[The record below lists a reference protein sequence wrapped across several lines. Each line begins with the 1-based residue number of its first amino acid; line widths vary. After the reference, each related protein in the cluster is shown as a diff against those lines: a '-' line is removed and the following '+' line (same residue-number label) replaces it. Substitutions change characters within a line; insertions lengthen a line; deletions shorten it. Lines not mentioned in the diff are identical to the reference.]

1 MLSTLLRRN
10 VTLMIGV
17 VLAGQVIAGIFVLQ
31 FVMRPQI
38 ERVASVTAD
47 MVAGLSQGMSGMSEA
62 ERAALFARIGA
73 GGDIAIRERLSHG
86 ARVPRFP
93 NYIERQF
100 IAAMT
105 RRLSAHSEL
114 DWRKGDGNRLWFRLD
129 LGGRNYW
136 ISATPPTQRSGVVSM
151 VYAFAAAFVVSII
164 AGYLLQRRLDA
175 PLRRLASEVEEYDPV
190 RDSEPVATDGPAE
203 IAAVAGAFNRMAER
217 VRAEEA
223 ERSLMLGGVSHDL
236 RTPLTRLRLCLE
248 MMHCDDAELE
258 ATAARQV
265 DRIEAM
271 LAQFLD
277 FARGF
282 SDEVPAPCD
291 LGTLLCVAA
300 RDAAPEGMVALDV
313 EDGLQAPLRRDA
325 VARAVGNLLGNA
337 LRHGQAPV
345 GLAAR
350 RTGHAIEIV
359 VSDAGEG
366 FDAAT
371 AQRLLRPFARGDSA
385 RSGDG
390 AGLGLAIAERVA
402 TAHGGTLSFERRDGR
417 FCAVLRLPV
426 AG

>member
-47 MVAGLSQGMSGMSEA
+47 MVAGLSQGMKTMSDA
-62 ERAALFARIGA
+62 EREALFARIGE
-73 GGDIAIRERLSHG
+73 GGDIAIRERLAQG
-86 ARVPRFP
+86 TRVPRFP

-100 IAAMT
+100 ISAMT

-114 DWRKGDGNRLWFRLD
+114 AWRKGDGNRLWFRLD

-136 ISATPPTQRSGVVSM
+136 ISATPPTQRSGLVSM
-151 VYAFAAAFVVSII
+151 VYAFAAAFVVSIV

-175 PLRRLASEVEEYDPV
+175 PLRRLAAEVEGYDPV

-203 IAAVAGAFNRMAER
+203 VAAVGGAFNRMAER
-217 VRAEEA
+217 VRCDEA

-258 ATAARQV
+258 ATAVRQV

-282 SDEVPAPCD
+282 SDEIPEACD
-291 LGTLLCVAA
+291 FATLLAVAA
-300 RDAAPEGMVALDV
+300 HDADPEGAISVDV
-313 EDGLQAPLRRDA
+313 EDGLQAHLRRHA
-325 VARAVGNLLGNA
+325 VARALGNLLGNA
-337 LRHGQAPV
+337 LRHGRAPV
-345 GLAAR
+345 GLSAQ
-350 RTGHAIEIV
+350 RTAQGLEIA

-366 FDAAT
+366 FDEAT

-402 TAHGGTLSFERRDGR
+402 ITHGGTLSFERRAAR
-417 FCAVLRLPV
+417 FCAVLRLP
-426 AG
+426 A